1 MRIERRSIQEP
12 RPPRTG
18 SRAVLALTVFHLLW
32 IPLLAQAAEGE
43 HVPLQERIEREI
55 QQDPFVSSEDVSVR
69 VDQGVVGFEG
79 LCTASPRRRRR
90 RRMPFKQ
97 EPKGSEICWRCETP
111 STRGERGSIQKEDR
125 RWHTSLKAWKTYVM

>member
-69 VDQGVVGFEG
+69 VDQGVVELRGTVHSITEKAAA
-79 LCTASPRRRRR
+79 TADAFQAGAKRVRNLLEVRDPIDSRRAR
-90 RRMPFKQ
+90 FDS
-97 EPKGSEICWRCETP
+97 KG
-111 STRGERGSIQKEDR
+111 G
-125 RWHTSLKAWKTYVM
+125 